1 MRKLRLV
8 FLGLALWGAV
18 HPMYYFIQWF
28 RANGW
33 ELGPII
39 DAWHMNTAS
48 SGLVWDLTISALVLT
63 IWIGS
68 EVLQH
73 RRWGDLIAVPAIFC
87 IGVSCGLPLYLYLR
101 SAPAVQSRRQDDC
114 TDAEV

>member
-18 HPMYYFIQWF
+18 HPMYYFIRWF

-33 ELGPII
+33 EFGPMI
-39 DAWHMNTAS
+39 DAWNMNTAS

-63 IWIGS
+63 IWIGAG
-68 EVLQH
+68 
-73 RRWGDLIAVPAIFC
+73 RRT
-87 IGVSCGLPLYLYLR
+87 
-101 SAPAVQSRRQDDC
+101 C
-114 TDAEV
+114 TAAD